1 MSVAIQWFENSTFDA
16 PELKSP
22 QPCIHGAGCVYTK
35 TLPDGKIVP
44 AVCRYVHPGEEGKGR
59 RLFPARTV
67 NDVGPDGDGKFVQ
80 PACVRLIG
88 NALYYERM
96 RMRMPWQA
104 FCAVRG
110 IPFTANKPGVYRESV
125 RRVPIGDSKPKGS
138 PQNRARFQS
147 PPPPRP
153 STEVPIRHMR
163 TLALVAGL
171 PVHQD
176 FLITANCVT
185 LLKPEEAVRFGLC
198 PEPPSAVPTADQSWP
213 VLGGG
218 GGGALQRET
227 AEEEARAAGGHDDE
241 AYSDYDDCPQKMRGK
256 RPYAYKRYVNEQKE
270 AARLGVWAAKA
281 AAAFTAEVAAAK
293 AAEQAV
299 PDSTAP
305 EQAEPDCTAPEQA
318 AARLGVALAEE
329 RAALAAA
336 EEAAVDTAS
345 ASAAAMARAAAAG
358 VALAEERAALAA
370 AEEAV
375 ADTASAS
382 AAAMARAAAA
392 GVALNVAA
400 AAEAAAIAA
409 QSEQQKAARWAKQLE
424 YARAHKIYVTQQRAA
439 HEATRR
445 REQEIYAQRVSAGEW
460 LPGMTTLLKP
470 IPHAVVE
477 SEVIAA
483 SNPPL
488 QAEAAGEA
496 VDRAM
501 EKAQPLAPG
510 VAGAEQAEPDCSA
523 AEQAAA
529 IAAQSHQ
536 QKAAPLGL
544 AWQPNIY
551 VKIGKNRYPIRL

>member
-1 MSVAIQWFENSTFDA
+1 MSSINWFENPTFDA

-59 RLFPARTV
+59 RLYSARTV
-67 NDVGPDGDGKFVQ
+67 VFEHPDGKDVVDQ

-96 RMRMPWQA
+96 RMQMPWQG

-110 IPFTANKPGVYRESV
+110 IPFTPNKPGVFREPV
-125 RRVPIGDSKPKGS
+125 RRVPIGS
-138 PQNRARFQS
+138 PR
-147 PPPPRP
+147 
-153 STEVPIRHMR
+153 V
-163 TLALVAGL
+163 VAPTNEQRQREIVGKFVSL
-171 PVHQD
+171 SAELSSLMGPAPV
-176 FLITANCVT
+176 
-185 LLKPEEAVRFGLC
+185 
-198 PEPPSAVPTADQSWP
+198 SAVATAEQSWP

-218 GGGALQRET
+218 GGGGALQREK
-227 AEEEARAAGGHDDE
+227 AADEVRAVGGHDDE
-241 AYSDYDDCPQKMRGK
+241 AYSDYDDCSQKMRGK

-270 AARLGVWAAKA
+270 TARLGVWAAKA
-281 AAAFTAEVAAAK
+281 AAAFTAEAAK

-318 AARLGVALAEE
+318 AARL
-329 RAALAAA
+329 
-336 EEAAVDTAS
+336 
-345 ASAAAMARAAAAG
+345 
-358 VALAEERAALAA
+358 
-370 AEEAV
+370 
-375 ADTASAS
+375 
-382 AAAMARAAAA
+382 

-439 HEATRR
+439 QEATRLR
-445 REQEIYAQRVSAGEW
+445 QQEIDARRVAAGEW
-460 LPGMTTLLKP
+460 VPGMTTLLKP

-483 SNPPL
+483 SQPP
-488 QAEAAGEA
+488 QTPH
-496 VDRAM
+496 D
-501 EKAQPLAPG
+501 
-510 VAGAEQAEPDCSA
+510 DC
-523 AEQAAA
+523 
-529 IAAQSHQ
+529 
-536 QKAAPLGL
+536 L
-544 AWQPNIY
+544 
-551 VKIGKNRYPIRL
+551 

>member
-1 MSVAIQWFENSTFDA
+1 MANNVIKWFENSLFDA

-44 AVCRYVHPGEEGKGR
+44 AVCSFVHPGEEGKGR
-59 RLFPARTV
+59 RLFPARTITFEH
-67 NDVGPDGDGKFVQ
+67 PDGDDIVDQ

-96 RMRMPWQA
+96 KMQMPWQG

-110 IPFTANKPGVYRESV
+110 IPFTANKPGVYREPV
-125 RRVPIGDSKPKGS
+125 RRVPIGGSKPKGG
-138 PQNRARFQS
+138 PQNRTSFQS

-163 TLALVAGL
+163 TLAHVAGL
-171 PVHQD
+171 PVEQD
-176 FLITANCVT
+176 FLITAKCVT

-218 GGGALQRET
+218 GGGGGGDGDWVK
-227 AEEEARAAGGHDDE
+227 EAE
-241 AYSDYDDCPQKMRGK
+241 AYSDYDECPQKMRGK

-281 AAAFTAEVAAAK
+281 AAAFTAEEAAAK
-293 AAEQAV
+293 AA
-299 PDSTAP
+299 

-318 AARLGVALAEE
+318 AARL
-329 RAALAAA
+329 
-336 EEAAVDTAS
+336 
-345 ASAAAMARAAAAG
+345 
-358 VALAEERAALAA
+358 
-370 AEEAV
+370 
-375 ADTASAS
+375 
-382 AAAMARAAAA
+382 

-439 HEATRR
+439 QEATRLR
-445 REQEIYAQRVSAGEW
+445 QQEIDARRVAAGEW
-460 LPGMTTLLKP
+460 VPGMTTLLKP
-470 IPHAVVE
+470 IPHAVLE

-510 VAGAEQAEPDCSA
+510 GAGAEQAEPDCTA

-529 IAAQSHQ
+529 IAVQSQQ
-536 QKAAPLGL
+536 QKAAPLEHVR
-544 AWQPNIY
+544 QPNIY
-551 VKIGKNRYPIRL
+551 AKLGENRYQIRL

>member
-1 MSVAIQWFENSTFDA
+1 MSLAPPANKMSVAIQWFENSTFDA

-44 AVCRYVHPGEEGKGR
+44 AVCHYVHPGEEGKGR

-67 NDVGPDGDGKFVQ
+67 NDVGPDGDGTFVQ

-218 GGGALQRET
+218 GGSSGDAAAAEAAGSGLDAAKREADDALAAAQMRVE
-227 AEEEARAAGGHDDE
+227 AAARAL
-241 AYSDYDDCPQKMRGK
+241 
-256 RPYAYKRYVNEQKE
+256 
-270 AARLGVWAAKA
+270 AAVSPAAAAA

-293 AAEQAV
+293 AAEQAE

-318 AARLGVALAEE
+318 AARL
-329 RAALAAA
+329 
-336 EEAAVDTAS
+336 
-345 ASAAAMARAAAAG
+345 
-358 VALAEERAALAA
+358 
-370 AEEAV
+370 
-375 ADTASAS
+375 
-382 AAAMARAAAA
+382 

-470 IPHAVVE
+470 IPHAVLE

-551 VKIGKNRYPIRL
+551 VKIGEKRYPIRL

>member
-1 MSVAIQWFENSTFDA
+1 MSVAIQWFENPTFDA

-59 RLFPARTV
+59 RLFPARTIIFEH
-67 NDVGPDGDGKFVQ
+67 PDGDDVVEQ

-96 RMRMPWQA
+96 RMQMPWQG

-110 IPFTANKPGVYRESV
+110 IPFTANVPGVFREPV
-125 RRVPIGDSKPKGS
+125 RRVPIGGSKPKGS
-138 PQNRARFQS
+138 PQNRPSFQS

-153 STEVPIRHMR
+153 STEVPIRHTR
-163 TLALVAGL
+163 TLAHVAGL
-171 PVHQD
+171 PVEQD
-176 FLITANCVT
+176 FLITAKCVT
-185 LLKPEEAVRFGLC
+185 LLKPEEAAGRPLNPLEG
-198 PEPPSAVPTADQSWP
+198 E
-213 VLGGG
+213 
-218 GGGALQRET
+218 AL
-227 AEEEARAAGGHDDE
+227 
-241 AYSDYDDCPQKMRGK
+241 MR
-256 RPYAYKRYVNEQKE
+256 P
-270 AARLGVWAAKA
+270 
-281 AAAFTAEVAAAK
+281 
-293 AAEQAV
+293 
-299 PDSTAP
+299 
-305 EQAEPDCTAPEQA
+305 
-318 AARLGVALAEE
+318 AL
-329 RAALAAA
+329 
-336 EEAAVDTAS
+336 
-345 ASAAAMARAAAAG
+345 
-358 VALAEERAALAA
+358 
-370 AEEAV
+370 
-375 ADTASAS
+375 
-382 AAAMARAAAA
+382 
-392 GVALNVAA
+392 A

>member
-1 MSVAIQWFENSTFDA
+1 LNGSATILLVSPPLANKMSVAIQWFENPLFDA

-35 TLPDGKIVP
+35 KTADGKVIP
-44 AVCRYVHPGEEGKGR
+44 AVCGFVHPGEEGKGR
-59 RLFPARTV
+59 RLFPARTITFEH
-67 NDVGPDGDGKFVQ
+67 PDGEDIVDQ

-88 NALYYERM
+88 NALYYERI
-96 RMRMPWQA
+96 RMQMPWQA
-104 FCAVRG
+104 FCAVRD
-110 IPFTANKPGVYRESV
+110 IPFTANVPGVYREPV
-125 RRVPIGDSKPKGS
+125 RRVPIGGSKPMGS
-138 PQNRARFQS
+138 PHTRARFQS
-147 PPPPRP
+147 PPPPRH

-171 PVHQD
+171 PVEQD

-198 PEPPSAVPTADQSWP
+198 PEPPSAVSTADQSWP

-218 GGGALQRET
+218 GRGALQRET
-227 AEEEARAAGGHDDE
+227 AEEARAAGGHDDE

-293 AAEQAV
+293 AAKAAQVVEQAV
-299 PDSTAP
+299 PDSTTP
-305 EQAEPDCTAPEQA
+305 EQ
-318 AARLGVALAEE
+318 
-329 RAALAAA
+329 
-336 EEAAVDTAS
+336 
-345 ASAAAMARAAAAG
+345 
-358 VALAEERAALAA
+358 
-370 AEEAV
+370 
-375 ADTASAS
+375 
-382 AAAMARAAAA
+382 
-392 GVALNVAA
+392 

-409 QSEQQKAARWAKQLE
+409 QSEQQKASRWAKQLE
-424 YARAHKIYVTQQRAA
+424 YARARKIYMMQQRAA

-529 IAAQSHQ
+529 IAVQSQQ
-536 QKAAPLGL
+536 QKAAPLEHVG
-544 AWQPNIY
+544 QPKIY
-551 VKIGKNRYPIRL
+551 VKIGEKRYYIRL